1 MCVGGIA
8 HLSYLLTKRE
18 HVLNAA
24 LMFSDQRM
32 LLLARAQPGG
42 RDIAS
47 FVQAHGPEIQSALLE
62 HGAVLLR
69 GCEVRGVEDFARFI
83 DATGLKRI
91 EYVYRSTPRT
101 AVGDKIFTAT
111 EYPPQQEI
119 LLHNEN
125 AYQRDWPL
133 KVAFCC
139 LIPAKSGGA
148 TPLGDMRQITAAI
161 GPRLLERFAER
172 GVCYV
177 RHYRRHI
184 DLSWQV
190 VFQTQEPELVAEFCR
205 AEGIAHEWL
214 DSEILRTTQ
223 VAHGAAVHP
232 VTAERIY
239 FNQAHLF
246 HVTSLGSA
254 GAKSLIELFGADRL
268 PRHATYGD
276 GAEIASEDLEQVRSA
291 FRRHEVSFPWQPG
304 DVLLLDNM
312 QVAHGRRPFRGPRKV
327 LASLLDARSRYGAE
341 GRPIGVPVHHGEKCE
356 R

>member
-1 MCVGGIA
+1 M
-8 HLSYLLTKRE
+8 
-18 HVLNAA
+18 NAS
-24 LMFSDQRM
+24 LKFPDQRI
-32 LLLARAQPGG
+32 LLLVQAPPGD
-42 RDIAS
+42 RDLAS
-47 FVQAHGPEIQSALLE
+47 FVQAHGQQIQSALLE

-69 GCEVRGVEDFARFI
+69 GFGVRNVEDFARFI
-83 DATGLKRI
+83 DATGLERI
-91 EYVYRSTPRT
+91 DYVYRSTPRT
-101 AVGDKIFTAT
+101 AVADKIFTAT

-139 LIPAKSGGA
+139 LIAATSGGA

-205 AEGIAHEWL
+205 AEGIEHEWL
-214 DSEILRTTQ
+214 DSETLRTRQ

-232 VTAERIY
+232 INAERVY

-246 HVTSLGSA
+246 HVTSLGPA
-254 GAKSLIELFGADRL
+254 GAQSLIQLFGADRL

-276 GAEIASEDLEQVRSA
+276 GEEIAPEDLEHVRAA

-312 QVAHGRRPFRGPRKV
+312 QVAHGRRPFRGPRRV
-327 LASLLDARSRYGAE
+327 LAALLDARSRHTAD
-341 GRPIGVPVHHGEKCE
+341 GRPRGVPVGHGDKCE